1 MMFGGRG
8 RRVVPKSRTARVKV
22 AAARQPAVPISS
34 PAHEKMAAPPQPVVP
49 LSIPAHENMA
59 AHPQPAVAISRSAQ
73 DNDAAPPQPS
83 VPISRPAHEAIHEK
97 LVEEYRV
104 QHNKDPSGD
113 VWYRLLEA
121 AKSHAAAQVV
131 GKRRRTAKS
140 VPDGFVQFGD
150 P

>member
-1 MMFGGRG
+1 MAHPRQL
-8 RRVVPKSRTARVKV
+8 VPKSRTARVKV
-22 AAARQPAVPISS
+22 AATRQPAVPISS
-34 PAHEKMAAPPQPVVP
+34 GPAHEKV
-49 LSIPAHENMA
+49 A

-104 QHNKDPSGD
+104 QHGEDPSGD

-121 AKSHAAAQVV
+121 AKSQAAAQVV
-131 GKRRRTAKS
+131 GKRRRIAKS
-140 VPDGFVQFGD
+140 VPDGLVQFGD
-150 P
+150 LID